1 MASDMNAKVSRRDVL
16 KVGAGV
22 GVGAAIAGVPALVFL
37 KDDNG
42 HAAVSAAAKS
52 THTPAMTGTTPSG
65 PIVAY
70 VRDAASGE
78 VVIMQG
84 VNEVV
89 IKDAKLVARL
99 MGEVEG

>member
-1 MASDMNAKVSRRDVL
+1 MASDLNAKVSRRDVL

-37 KDDNG
+37 KNDDS
-42 HAAVSAAAKS
+42 HAEVSAISRSSGSPTAGAA
-52 THTPAMTGTTPSG
+52 SG
-65 PIVAY
+65 PVVAY

-89 IKDAKLVARL
+89 VKDSKLVARL
-99 MGEVEG
+99 MGVVEG